1 MSSINYKQ
9 VSIMSTK
16 ENNKPSLFFEID
28 KLKTWYPVR
37 RGIFSKTVGYIKAVD
52 DVSFSINRGES
63 VGLVGESG
71 CGKTS
76 LGRTIM
82 LLETPYEGDVLFE
95 GKSIFSFNKNDKKQ
109 LCRKIQMIFQD
120 PQSSLN
126 PRMSV
131 LDIITEGLKYHGLL
145 KTDHQ
150 DVAAK
155 LLHEVGMDKQAMFR
169 YPHEFSGGQRQRI
182 SIARA
187 ISMHPELVICD
198 EAVSALDVSIQAQ
211 IINLLMDLQDKHN
224 FSYLFISHDLS
235 VVNHI
240 SDRVAVMYL
249 GKIVELGDTHNVL
262 KNPSHPYTQA
272 LVSAIP
278 VPGKAKRPSIA
289 SQGAPPSPMNPPSGC
304 RFHPRCMHKIDI
316 CQTQEPRL
324 TRLSN
329 DQHVA
334 CHLNDI

>member
-1 MSSINYKQ
+1 
-9 VSIMSTK
+9 MSTK
-16 ENNKPSLFFEID
+16 EIKTHPLFFEID
-28 KLKTWYPVR
+28 RIKTWYPVR

-52 DVSFSINRGES
+52 DVSLSIKRGET

-82 LLETPYEGDVLFE
+82 LLEAPYKGDIRFE
-95 GKSIFSFNKNDKKQ
+95 GQSILSLNKNEKKQ
-109 LCRKIQMIFQD
+109 LRRKMQMVFQD

-126 PRMSV
+126 PRMNV

-145 KTDHQ
+145 KSTRQ
-150 DVAAK
+150 ETAAE
-155 LLHEVGMDKQAMFR
+155 LLHEVGLDEQAMFR

-211 IINLLMDLQDKHN
+211 IINLLMDLQDKYN
-224 FSYLFISHDLS
+224 YSYIFISHDLS

-249 GKIVELGDTHNVL
+249 GKIVELGQT
-262 KNPSHPYTQA
+262 KNLLNNPVHPYTKA
-272 LVSAIP
+272 LISAIP
-278 VPGKAKRPSIA
+278 VPGMAKRPSIVF
-289 SQGAPPSPMNPPSGC
+289 QGTPPSPMNPPSGC
-304 RFHPRCMHKIDI
+304 RFHPRCLYKMDI
-316 CQTQEPRL
+316 CQTHEPEL
-324 TRLSN
+324 TSHAN
-329 DQHVA
+329 DRQVA
-334 CHLNDI
+334 CHLNDIT